1 MRTTVRC
8 LAILAILL
16 LSALPALA
24 DEMVSVK
31 AGYQVLTPKGDFAVT
46 SNGGTPDK
54 INLEN
59 DLGFDDSKDLTAE
72 VALQLGDWRLAAG
85 YLPIKFS
92 GNGKLTRSIDFNG
105 TTFQADTL
113 ATSDVDLKVYEGS
126 LGYYVLNFDDLPVRL
141 QVAPELSVKVVD
153 AKLSLKG
160 TYTPTPPA
168 TPVQYSEEKSA
179 TVPIPTLG
187 ARVRIGLADF
197 LSVVARGGYMKYQD
211 NSFTDLDGQL
221 EFSPIPMIGVYGG
234 YRYFDVKVDESDV
247 FVDAQFS
254 GPYVGAFVR
263 F

>member
-1 MRTTVRC
+1 MRTTTRC

-46 SNGGTPDK
+46 SSLLPTTK
-54 INLEN
+54 IDLEN
-59 DLGFDDSKDLTAE
+59 DLGFDDSKNLTAE
-72 VALQLGDWRLAAG
+72 IALQLGDWRLAVG

-92 GNGKLTRSIDFNG
+92 GDGVLTRSINFNG
-105 TTFQADTL
+105 QTFAVGTQAS
-113 ATSDVDLKVYEGS
+113 SDVDLKVYDAS

-153 AKLSLKG
+153 AKLSLSG
-160 TYTPTPPA
+160 TYPGPPI
-168 TPVQYSEEKSA
+168 VQYNEEKSA

-187 ARVRIGLADF
+187 ARVRVGLADF
-197 LSVVARGGYMKYQD
+197 LSVVGRAGYMKYQD
-211 NSFTDLDGQL
+211 NSFLDVDGQL
-221 EFSPIPMIGVYGG
+221 EFSPIPMVGVYGG
-234 YRYFDVKVDESDV
+234 YRYFDVQVDQSDV
-247 FVDAQFS
+247 YIDATFS